1 MHIFN
6 NVDHIHNTLTECFKW
21 LALNPFYDWLEEKQI
36 LGKRC
41 KSLVERIIQEADEEI
56 QNCTNSIMLDIIAQ
70 KVRKE

>member
-1 MHIFN
+1 M
-6 NVDHIHNTLTECFKW
+6 V
-21 LALNPFYDWLEEKQI
+21 NPFYDWLEEKQK

-70 KVRKE
+70 KVRNDLP